1 MDRRRRPGIV
11 TVATLAVVEI
21 TDLAFESNRGH
32 PNRIR
37 GMITVAT
44 VRGGPHSMRI
54 RHRSHGCYSIPY
66 SSHVLHRKVTQVAA
80 CIGID
85 QMRSALFFL
94 AFTCIRRVQMYSEK
108 TQLASILKWL
118 VMN

>member
-11 TVATLAVVEI
+11 TAATLAVAEI

-54 RHRSHGCYSIPY
+54 RYRSHGCYSIPY
-66 SSHVLHRKVTQVAA
+66 RSHVLHRKVTQVAA

-85 QMRSALFFL
+85 QMRSALLFL
-94 AFTCIRRVQMYSEK
+94 AFTCIRRLQMYSEK

>member
-11 TVATLAVVEI
+11 TVATLAVAEI

-54 RHRSHGCYSIPY
+54 RHRSHGC
-66 SSHVLHRKVTQVAA
+66 

-94 AFTCIRRVQMYSEK
+94 AFTCIRGLQMYAEK
-108 TQLASILKWL
+108 T
-118 VMN
+118 

>member
-11 TVATLAVVEI
+11 TVATLAVAEI

-54 RHRSHGCYSIPY
+54 RHRSHGCYSIQI
-66 SSHVLHRKVTQVAA
+66 LK
-80 CIGID
+80 
-85 QMRSALFFL
+85 ALFFL
-94 AFTCIRRVQMYSEK
+94 AFTCIRRLQMYSEK

>member
-11 TVATLAVVEI
+11 TAATLAVAEI

-85 QMRSALFFL
+85 QMRSAFFFL
-94 AFTCIRRVQMYSEK
+94 AFTCIRGLQMYAEK
-108 TQLASILKWL
+108 T
-118 VMN
+118 